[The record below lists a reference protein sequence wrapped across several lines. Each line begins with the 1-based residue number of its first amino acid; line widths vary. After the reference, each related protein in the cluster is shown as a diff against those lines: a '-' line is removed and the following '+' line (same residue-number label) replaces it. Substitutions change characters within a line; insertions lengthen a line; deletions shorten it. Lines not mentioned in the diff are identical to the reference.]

1 MIQNKFI
8 INLKYISTQ
17 LRLTEYLI
25 CSFSYFSIH
34 ILHFLQFED
43 SHITSEMSSESHDI
57 EDITCISTPNINT
70 GTTHACI
77 GIQATPHVRDID
89 NDKVCIL
96 NI

>member
-1 MIQNKFI
+1 MFQNKFL

-25 CSFSYFSIH
+25 CSFSYFSIFF
-34 ILHFLQFED
+34 LHFLQFED
-43 SHITSEMSSESHDI
+43 SHITSEMSSESHAI
-57 EDITCISTPNINT
+57 EDITCTSNINT

-77 GIQATPHVRDID
+77 GIQATPHVRGID